1 MIAGWSAVCI
11 FARMKS
17 VYIEISRADV
27 YEEVKKTTS
36 YASSKVQGDSNAY
49 ERTFVKDADEEM
61 LERFFYEAC
70 TTVTN
75 ALKAFVTE
83 DALTSY
89 GYNVTLTMPETY
101 NEQLT
106 SSLEKSIES
115 YLELSIL
122 VSWYLMAQ
130 PDKVETTAASAT
142 AMLDDIRRKVYH
154 RIPMPRPG
162 A

>member
-1 MIAGWSAVCI
+1 MIAGRVAVCI

-36 YASSKVQGDSNAY
+36 YASSKVQGDSSAY

-61 LERFFYEAC
+61 LERFFHEAC